1 MTYREL
7 REIMNTKFTEEQ
19 LDSDI
24 SIYSQDD
31 EYFPATLCFSTKD
44 NDVLDPFHPVIC
56 YVGFTVNSPDLIVY
70 SRII

>member
-7 REIMNTKFTEEQ
+7 RNILNTNLSKFQ
-19 LDSDI
+19 LDSAVT
-24 SIYSQDD
+24 IYSQNDK
-31 EYFPATLCFSTKD
+31 YFPATLSFSTTD

-56 YVGFTVNSPDLIVY
+56 YVGFTELSPDLIVY